1 MREVAIIGYD
11 RTPTAAEDNR
21 SEAELVQAVV
31 SGALAQAGLTRKD
44 IQFFCSGSCDYV
56 MGRPFSFVLA
66 LDGIAPWPPVAE
78 SHVEMDGAFA
88 LYEAWVHLQMGHIET
103 ALVYSF
109 GKTSLCDIEA
119 VTNAQLDPYVLAPL
133 GFTGSDLAALQA
145 GVVGAAFQGPTW
157 GDGAA
162 AIVLAAGDTARRLS
176 PRPAW
181 IRGIAHYVEPHSPGM
196 RDLSRSVSTTQA
208 AEAAKVSTLPGV
220 DIAELHAAYAH
231 QIPILSAALGL
242 PASTTINPSGG
253 ALADEIPMVSGLIR
267 IGEAA
272 HRLMDGTASTAVAHA
287 TSGPCM
293 QQNLVC
299 ALEASALEAD
309 HG

>member
-1 MREVAIIGYD
+1 MREVAVIGYH
-11 RTPTAAEDNR
+11 RTPPAAEDDR
-21 SEAELVQAVV
+21 SEAELVQDVV
-31 SGALAQAGLTRKD
+31 SGALQQAGLTRKQ
-44 IQFFCSGSCDYV
+44 IQFYCSGSCDYV

-88 LYEAWVHLQMGHIET
+88 LYEAWVHLQMGHIDT

-133 GFTGSDLAALQA
+133 GVTGSELAALQA
-145 GVVGAAFQGPTW
+145 SVVGAPFAGPTW

-162 AIVLAAGDTARRLS
+162 AIVLAAGDTARRLCA
-176 PRPAW
+176 RPAW
-181 IRGIAHYVEPHSPGM
+181 IRGIAHYIEPHSPGM
-196 RDLSRSVSTTQA
+196 RELGRSVSAAQA
-208 AEAAKVSTLPGV
+208 AEAANVRALPGV

-231 QIPILSAALGL
+231 QIHILAAALEL
-242 PASTTINPSGG
+242 PEGTRINPSGG

-272 HRLMDGTASTAVAHA
+272 HRLMDGSADTAVAHA

-299 ALEASALEAD
+299 AMEARAQESD
-309 HG
+309 NG

>member
-1 MREVAIIGYD
+1 MREVAIIGYS
-11 RTPTAAEDNR
+11 RTPTAAEDTR

-31 SGALAQAGLTRKD
+31 SGALEQAGLSRKD
-44 IQFFCSGSCDYV
+44 IEFYCSGSCDYV
-56 MGRPFSFVLA
+56 MGRPFSFVMA

-88 LYEAWVHLQMGHIET
+88 LYEAWVHLQMGHIQT

-119 VTNAQLDPYVLAPL
+119 VTNAQLDPYTLAPL
-133 GFTGSDLAALQA
+133 GVTGSELAALQA
-145 GVVGAAFQGPTW
+145 GAVGAAFQGPIW

-162 AIVLAAGDTARRLS
+162 AVVLAAGDTARRLCS
-176 PRPAW
+176 RPAW
-181 IRGIAHYVEPHSPGM
+181 IHGIAHNIEPHAPGM
-196 RDLSRSVSTTQA
+196 RDLTRSASSRRA
-208 AEAAKVSTLPGV
+208 AAAANVRTLPSV

-242 PASTTINPSGG
+242 PETATINPSGG
-253 ALADEIPMVSGLIR
+253 ALVDEIPMVSGLIR

-272 HRLMDGTASTAVAHA
+272 HRLMDGSARTAVAHA

-299 ALEASALEAD
+299 ALASEAVGAD